1 MIRSIYVPAAVRG
14 NLVNASPISFGV
26 VDPRCE
32 MGVQITRMKH
42 PGQLS
47 SSNEPLQ

>member
-32 MGVQITRMKH
+32 MGDQNHTDETLLPVEF
-42 PGQLS
+42 L
-47 SSNEPLQ
+47 